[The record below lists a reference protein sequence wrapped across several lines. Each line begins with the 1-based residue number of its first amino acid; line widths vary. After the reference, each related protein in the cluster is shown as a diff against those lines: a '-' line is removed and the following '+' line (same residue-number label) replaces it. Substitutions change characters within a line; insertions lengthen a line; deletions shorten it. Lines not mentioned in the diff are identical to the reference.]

1 MSTHPGYKSASYPCK
16 RLSRTL
22 SKLELNTESQRHRD
36 FILNTL
42 KNSVSLCLCVQSL
55 NSTF

>member
-42 KNSVSLCLCVQSL
+42 KSSVSLCRTLSKL
-55 NSTF
+55 